1 MAIVNVNSFESR
13 VDNENFLTTYTNEY
27 LKQSLANLGQRLSV
41 KGDSITSASFK
52 IKDLFDKYLASFS
65 KQNLVAEFRYD
76 PSGNS
81 IKGQLM
87 ELLEGGKR
95 KPLEVVNNTNR
106 GASANSIITIDNT
119 NGVITPNQDTYPSNF
134 LLQNELG
141 INGSKYWHRDGS
153 VIAKVFDKD
162 NNTEAVL
169 FKVTGHANAGTKGE
183 YDNEYICDEIS
194 TRGEFISGFRICMTN
209 EMNLMINDSSTDK
222 DDKYENL
229 VLLWLHKNPN
239 YIKDSKL
246 GGLNSHPWLLT
257 CYKSNVEKIDLGD
270 FKDIDVDVATIIKD
284 AFNDNGTLSI
294 ADIVKNFTNPLTE
307 IGVKITSS
315 TIPLF
320 STVYN
325 LGVDYDSTSNV
336 FWSIP
341 DDQVLT
347 VKNYE
352 LCINPND
359 QDHIWKNADN
369 NDIDFIRTKLQYFA
383 ADKTQLF
390 PLIQS
395 IYDEIVYHDSDNL
408 KLKKQIIASLVKE
421 CYNEYI
427 KSEGADKLGVYDVL
441 MPIDLTIKYNGN
453 SNDSSII
460 YNTVSSIS
468 VQFLPIGTDEN
479 GANDIYDILSTI
491 SNNYDDNDNLI
502 ANKQLVVANG
512 VETRSAL
519 YDLSIEYINNDTII
533 DSINWYQAF
542 QLPYVSSEGYWIIN
556 GINSKI
562 SAKPS
567 SSNASGLVLVSSGI
581 KNTNFVPSEDLL
593 FSSNND
599 FLSQLDWELQE
610 FSTNYID
617 ENGNIGDK
625 APFKMQ
631 AYVPSSY
638 SISKYA
644 ESPLLS
650 YLTNSLF
657 MVMSSVKQEADNH
670 NTNIVYTT
678 NNDATKEYNNKYKD
692 LDNYYLGTKDGDSK
706 PTYIYK
712 VDYKEDS
719 LAHILGTDAV
729 ITSFWKCEKEIKD
742 QKTTYKMSYI
752 RKPNNSNI
760 ALDIPFMASFEKY
773 IKHYANATFSPDN
786 YKHRW
791 LVFDSVNTALK
802 NNTLDNEENIYP
814 LIRNYDSTYFQ
825 KVGTDPSR
833 SLKGDDSTEYQYQND
848 LNLSI
853 EFTNHIAKDK
863 NGNITNTNNTL
874 DSKKFEVA
882 QYITS
887 YNQSTSYIDIDS
899 NGVPFISQKIEQIK
913 QKYGYIPYSIPYT
926 YFDKELIPNS
936 IYDANSNAKRNVY
949 PLLNLKEVL
958 VHNINTLNRN
968 NVISIGK
975 EKLDENDPISVLYY
989 AYFGVPFDSKDKSHL
1004 KIGTA
1009 SIDPNLGTTTMT
1021 SYDSIKRMTPMKSV
1035 DVEFS
1040 YINLSGDTF
1049 VSGNLT
1055 TDKIQWKRHVIDE
1068 GNGNVLVTYSTIAQ
1082 PVGLLKEKNIN
1093 PDDGNDYGVD
1103 YPLLSELHFK
1113 TEDNNYQYKSRY
1125 YKNLNQL
1132 GHNSDI
1138 WRSVSYLNVNQ
1149 LLKDNGV
1156 AFDEHSYFYG
1166 DATVLTKREGQNTND
1181 DNFKAKLILSK
1192 FAREQYG
1199 AFCDF
1204 VRYMKDPDTS
1214 KNMDDIKQLNWYNL
1228 LVNVFVDNQK
1238 LVDNYLTDTDKLN
1251 RFIVD
1256 VLDPQLKYDN
1266 DGIFTS
1272 WQVPQNSTKLT
1283 SCYLAQYQIDKD
1295 EIGYTYFD
1303 MSKPYE
1309 ISSVY
1314 TLVPDNKAPKY
1325 DTASMKL
1332 TYNNWFLELSTDLCN
1347 KENLQFDNSVWKG
1360 HESESR
1366 KLVVSNPIE
1375 ISYTDI
1381 YSYDFINYVPK
1392 YKKVYSYMFVD
1403 GSQPMDYTVRYN
1415 EEKQAIEYQGNKAN
1429 YAYNEVWTCT
1439 GCDKCSEN
1447 TCKLIGICKH
1457 SNVHG
1462 SFKPSYGFFIL
1473 DENDNRLKAENLQ
1486 AKLQEYADKHVY
1498 RYEHHRQ
1505 MENDDGTAYEYISYS
1520 YYPLQT
1526 YKEFFGNADQ
1536 RINNMNMF
1544 DKQGNKLYYD
1554 WKGALVTYIPGAV
1567 NSEPATYIPIGH
1579 NILCTYDYVF
1589 VNENNKLNIGNNVT
1603 YSISKTNSQVTYT
1616 VTNDK
1621 ESTIYPVSVTWDEYY
1636 TYINGSS
1643 IKELENDQATPINI
1657 NYKTT
1662 GTENASFSYME
1673 LRTGEDVKVVA
1684 SLTKRHINV
1693 RELTT
1698 NHSEPQYMNGNASNG
1713 LPNFDDDVYKHA
1725 MSPAPDSEMERT
1737 DVKHKGDNGHTS
1749 STTTP
1754 ITIVDIKDKQVK
1766 LTFTAN
1772 KDTSVDVY
1780 FTKESYDNKKP
1791 DDTIS
1796 LTANKEKITIYDRE
1810 NIYTFVLDKKNLET
1824 YDDNSAITSAK
1835 IEGALLNCRDLFYGG
1850 YYLTSLDL
1858 TKFDTSKVTNMSGM
1872 FQHCSSLISLD
1883 LSNFN
1888 TSNVTD
1894 MSYMFNG
1901 CSALTSLD
1909 LSNFNTSKVTIMENM
1924 FAYCDKLTSLD
1935 VTNFDTSKVID
1946 MSYMFCYS
1954 ALTTLDVSHFNT
1966 LNVNDM
1972 YFMFGEC
1979 ESLIALD
1986 LTNFN
1991 TSNVTNMCYMFYG
2004 CSSLTSLDI
2013 TNFDINKVT
2022 KMINMFSGCSR
2033 LTTIGA
2039 VDTASG
2045 WQHKPDEYD
2054 DMFDSC
2060 PATPKPTWY

>member
-27 LKQSLANLGQRLSV
+27 LRQSLANLGQRLSV
-41 KGDSITSASFK
+41 KGDSITSTSFK

-95 KPLEVVNNTNR
+95 RALEVVNNTNR

-119 NGVITPNQDTYPSNF
+119 NGVITPNQDTYPGNF

-141 INGSKYWHRDGS
+141 INGSRYWHRDGS

-162 NNTEAVL
+162 ENTEAVL

-194 TRGEFISGFRICMTN
+194 TKGEFISGFRICMTN
-209 EMNLMINDSSTDK
+209 EMNLMINDSSAEK

-239 YIKDSKL
+239 YIKDSQS
-246 GGLNSHPWLLT
+246 GGLNSHQWLLT

-294 ADIVKNFTNPLTE
+294 TDIVKNFTNPLTE

-325 LGVDYDSTSNV
+325 LGIDYDSTSNV

-341 DDQVLT
+341 DDQTST
-347 VKNYE
+347 VKDYE

-359 QDHIWKNADN
+359 QDHIWRNADN

-395 IYDEIVYHDSDNL
+395 IYDDIVYHDADNL

-427 KSEGADKLGVYDVL
+427 KSEGADKLGIYDVL
-441 MPIDLTIKYNGN
+441 MPTDLTIKYNGN

-460 YNTVSSIS
+460 YNTVSSVS

-479 GANDIYDILSTI
+479 GANDTYDILSTI
-491 SNNYDDNDNLI
+491 SNNYDDNGNLI

-512 VETRSAL
+512 VETRSTL

-533 DSINWYQAF
+533 DSINWYQTF

-567 SSNASGLVLVSSGI
+567 SGNASGLVLVSSGI

-593 FSSNND
+593 FSSNSD

-610 FSTNYID
+610 FSTDYID

-625 APFKMQ
+625 ASFKMQ

-657 MVMSSVKQEADNH
+657 MVMSSVKQETDNH
-670 NTNIVYTT
+670 NTSIVYTT
-678 NNDATKEYNNKYKD
+678 NTDATEEYNNKYKD
-692 LDNYYLGTKDGDSK
+692 LDNYYLGIKDGDSK

-719 LAHILGTDAV
+719 LAYILGTDAV

-742 QKTTYKMSYI
+742 QKTTYKMSYV

-773 IKHYANATFSPDN
+773 IKHYANAAFSPDN

-833 SLKGDDSTEYQYQND
+833 SLKSDDSTEYQYQND
-848 LNLSI
+848 LNLSV
-853 EFTNHIAKDK
+853 EFTNRIVKDED
-863 NGNITNTNNTL
+863 GNIVNTNNTQ

-882 QYITS
+882 QYTTS
-887 YNQSTSYIDIDS
+887 YNQSVSYIDIDS
-899 NGVPFISQKIEQIK
+899 NGVPFISQKIEEIK

-936 IYDANSNAKRNVY
+936 IYDANSDAKRNVY

-975 EKLDENDPISVLYY
+975 EKLDGNDPISVLYY
-989 AYFGVPFDSKDKSHL
+989 AYFGVPFDSEDKSHL

-1009 SIDPNLGTTTMT
+1009 SVDPNLGTTTMT
-1021 SYDSIKRMTPMKSV
+1021 SYDSIKRMTPMKSL

-1055 TDKIQWKRHVIDE
+1055 SDKTQWKRNVIDE

-1093 PDDGNDYGVD
+1093 PGDSNDYGVD

-1132 GHNSDI
+1132 THNSDK

-1149 LLKDNGV
+1149 LLKDNGI

-1166 DATVLTKREGQNTND
+1166 DATVLTKREGQYTND

-1228 LVNVFVDNQK
+1228 LVNAFTDNQN

-1251 RFIVD
+1251 KFIVD
-1256 VLDPQLKYDN
+1256 VLDPQLKYDG

-1272 WQVPQNSTKLT
+1272 WQVPQNSTQLT
-1283 SCYLAQYQIDKD
+1283 SCYLAQYQTDKG

-1314 TLVPDNKAPKY
+1314 TLVQDNKAPKY
-1325 DTASMKL
+1325 DTAAMKL

-1347 KENLQFDNSVWKG
+1347 RENLQFDNSAWKD
-1360 HESESR
+1360 HESETR

-1375 ISYTDI
+1375 ISYSDI

-1392 YKKVYSYMFVD
+1392 YKKVYSYIFVD

-1415 EEKQAIEYQGNKAN
+1415 EEKQAIEYQSDKAN

-1439 GCDKCSEN
+1439 GCDLCSEN
-1447 TCKLIGICKH
+1447 TCKLIGICGH
-1457 SNVHG
+1457 SNIHG

-1473 DENDNRLKAENLQ
+1473 DDKDNNLKGDNLQ

-1498 RYEHHRQ
+1498 RYEHRRQ
-1505 MENDDGTAYEYISYS
+1505 IENEDGTAYEYISYS
-1520 YYPLQT
+1520 YYPSQT
-1526 YKEFFGNADQ
+1526 YKEFFGTAEQ

-1544 DKQGNKLYYD
+1544 DDQGNRLYYD

-1603 YSISKTNSQVTYT
+1603 YSTSKTNSQVTYT
-1616 VTNDK
+1616 VTKDVEKQQTDGAGNVVKDSEGNPVTYIAK
-1621 ESTIYPVSVTWDEYY
+1621 ESTTYPVSATWDEYY

-1643 IKELENDQATPINI
+1643 IKELENEQATPINI

-1673 LRTGEDVKVVA
+1673 LRTGEDVKVIA

-1693 RELTT
+1693 RELIT
-1698 NHSEPQYMNGNASNG
+1698 NHSEPQCMNGSASNG
-1713 LPNFDDDVYKHA
+1713 LPNFDNDVYKKA

-1737 DVKHKGDNGHTS
+1737 DVQHDGDNGHTS

-1754 ITIVDIKDKQVK
+1754 STSVDINNGQVK

-1772 KDTSVDVY
+1772 EDTTV
-1780 FTKESYDNKKP
+1780 
-1791 DDTIS
+1791 
-1796 LTANKEKITIYDRE
+1796 R
-1810 NIYTFVLDKKNLET
+1810 
-1824 YDDNSAITSAK
+1824 
-1835 IEGALLNCRDLFYGG
+1835 
-1850 YYLTSLDL
+1850 
-1858 TKFDTSKVTNMSGM
+1858 
-1872 FQHCSSLISLD
+1872 
-1883 LSNFN
+1883 
-1888 TSNVTD
+1888 
-1894 MSYMFNG
+1894 
-1901 CSALTSLD
+1901 
-1909 LSNFNTSKVTIMENM
+1909 
-1924 FAYCDKLTSLD
+1924 
-1935 VTNFDTSKVID
+1935 
-1946 MSYMFCYS
+1946 
-1954 ALTTLDVSHFNT
+1954 
-1966 LNVNDM
+1966 
-1972 YFMFGEC
+1972 
-1979 ESLIALD
+1979 
-1986 LTNFN
+1986 
-1991 TSNVTNMCYMFYG
+1991 
-2004 CSSLTSLDI
+2004 
-2013 TNFDINKVT
+2013 
-2022 KMINMFSGCSR
+2022 
-2033 LTTIGA
+2033 
-2039 VDTASG
+2039 
-2045 WQHKPDEYD
+2045 
-2054 DMFDSC
+2054 
-2060 PATPKPTWY
+2060 